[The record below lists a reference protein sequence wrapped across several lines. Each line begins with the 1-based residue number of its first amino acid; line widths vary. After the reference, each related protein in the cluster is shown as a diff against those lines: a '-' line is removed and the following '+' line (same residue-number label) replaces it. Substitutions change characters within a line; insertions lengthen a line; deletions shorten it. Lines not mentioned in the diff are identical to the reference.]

1 MLKYVKHNLETI
13 AGVEIYPIISL
24 TIFFTAFVL
33 FTVWAMTYSKETIK
47 KVSNLILDKLIL
59 EPQEFYILIDHKRW
73 NQLPLKV
80 KQELTLIKS
89 HKKRALYKY
98 LEK

>member
-1 MLKYVKHNLETI
+1 MSETKNNI
-13 AGVEIYPIISL
+13 IYTLDFKS
-24 TIFFTAFVL
+24 
-33 FTVWAMTYSKETIK
+33 YSSQFYTKGNIK